1 MPGGIG
7 SQNAITRYASTD
19 TNTVELGS
27 PNARKAA
34 IMAFS
39 ESLSKEVKDDRI
51 QVSVVSPGTADTGFR
66 KAHAGRP
73 QTRDLTDPDR
83 MLRPRDVAEAVVW
96 VLKASRHVASVQV
109 VLEPLG

>member
-34 IMAFS
+34 IMPASTDPTPPGKNGSRFAVMPTKKPCTSTAFGTS
-39 ESLSKEVKDDRI
+39 
-51 QVSVVSPGTADTGFR
+51 SPKAWKQAHRTAML
-66 KAHAGRP
+66 AAQNPAAPAIAGRP
-73 QTRDLTDPDR
+73 L
-83 MLRPRDVAEAVVW
+83 
-96 VLKASRHVASVQV
+96 
-109 VLEPLG
+109 LG